1 MNPNSE
7 QYKQVDKFIVTS
19 QLLGKGSFGV
29 VYRGFFK
36 DDHSKIVAVKVTPLE
51 KISADPKFLEL
62 LKREIDIMQTVEHGN
77 IVRMYAA
84 TRTSR
89 NLYMFLE
96 YCRDG
101 DLKELLK
108 KSGGHLSESEALE
121 YFRQIVNG
129 FKALYAKNIIHR
141 DIKPANILLH
151 EGTAKITDFGF
162 ARVIEGDMEK
172 SGQFSKVGTPLY
184 MSPQI
189 LDDQKFS
196 AKCDIWSFGMMLYE
210 MLYGKTPWTANS
222 PYQLFQNIKKIP
234 LEFPAKPVRSQA
246 IKDLLKQMLVVEDKD
261 RISWPEIFNHPL
273 IKFDETSLK
282 ENIQK
287 IEEEK
292 DLLLKSVA
300 MNKLYV
306 QNNKVMGFKK
316 NTDVTTIFNKDG
328 GGAVAKSDDKK
339 AVIYEDK
346 DFSKVIDK
354 QDQEQV
360 ARKIIIKIDSFFSNE
375 RNIAIFVN
383 YTSTLFFNFY
393 NTKKIAIADHIFF
406 RVFFLFQKLQL
417 IIFKNI
423 LATMEGKKE
432 QALFTKSEWGIYI
445 KSSEFSLTQQAIKND
460 TEFMLPYFKEVFKR
474 TKDVLEKAMSK
485 EENVKIKNN
494 IKNFS
499 VVLSE
504 KFDNDE
510 QFQAIFNDNINEFI
524 DLIKNYIVDPKKVLK
539 DKDFLLVVRLS
550 LISVDRTKEFKW
562 DSSQPRDFHKF
573 YEDYENVEEAVLL
586 EELLKLLKWKKE

>member
-1 MNPNSE
+1 MNSE

-36 DDHSKIVAVKVTPLE
+36 DDHSKIVAIKVTPLE

-62 LKREIDIMQTVEHGN
+62 LKREIDIMQTVEHPN

-129 FKALYAKNIIHR
+129 FKTLYAKNIIHR

-151 EGTAKITDFGF
+151 EGTAKVTDFGF

-210 MLYGKTPWTANS
+210 MLYGRTPWTANS

-234 LEFPAKPVRSQA
+234 LEFPSKPVRSQA
-246 IKDLLKQMLVVEDKD
+246 IKDLLKMMLVVEDKD

-292 DLLLKSVA
+292 DVLLKSVA

-316 NTDVTTIFNKDG
+316 KNDVTQIFTKD
-328 GGAVAKSDDKK
+328 GAVASNKTDDKK

-360 ARKIIIKIDSFFSNE
+360 ARRIIIKIDSYFSNE

-393 NTKKIAIADHIFF
+393 NTKKIPIADHIFF

-417 IIFKNI
+417 IIFKMI
-423 LATMEGKKE
+423 LAIMEDKKE
-432 QALFTKSEWGIYI
+432 QTWFNRQEWGIYI

-474 TKDVLEKAMSK
+474 TKDVLDKAVAK
-485 EENVKIKNN
+485 EENPKIRSN

-499 VVLSE
+499 NVLSE

-510 QFQAIFNDNINEFI
+510 QFQNIFNDNINEFI
-524 DLIKNYIVDPKKVLK
+524 TLVKPFVVEPKKLLK
-539 DKDFLLVVRLS
+539 DKDFFLVCRLS
-550 LISVDRTKEFKW
+550 LISIDRNKEFKW
-562 DSSQPRDFHKF
+562 DANQARDFHKF
-573 YEDYENVEEAVLL
+573 YEDYENVEEGVLL
-586 EELLKLLKWKKE
+586 EELLKLLK